1 MTDKPTPMPDEMV
14 RGMIENSNETLKAIR
29 EIRGGDNLPIKDLV
43 GLVSLE
49 EKTMTDKQLQ
59 EIWCEVNFLWEQY
72 VATKDELSVGALALR
87 QMLIDSFVEILRK
100 DEEGEW
106 RAWL

>member
-1 MTDKPTPMPDEMV
+1 MV
-14 RGMIENSNETLKAIR
+14 LVYLFLVCGVDCLFCHNVSFVCHSNISWK
-29 EIRGGDNLPIKDLV
+29 
-43 GLVSLE
+43 
-49 EKTMTDKQLQ
+49 EKTMTEEQLQ

-72 VATKDELSVGALALR
+72 VATKDELCVSAIALR

-100 DEEGEW
+100 QEEGEW

>member
-1 MTDKPTPMPDEMV
+1 MTDKPTPMTDEMV

-49 EKTMTDKQLQ
+49 
-59 EIWCEVNFLWEQY
+59 
-72 VATKDELSVGALALR
+72 
-87 QMLIDSFVEILRK
+87 
-100 DEEGEW
+100 GENDD
-106 RAWL
+106 